1 MRAGVPFLASNSES
15 SLLARP
21 GPLDVE
27 RDWDATSGK
36 ASFAAVLEIPKAS
49 ETVGASPPKALCR
62 SKENTSSHRANRS
75 PNEDPSFHALLEV
88 QRWRT
93 APQKIFA
100 PSLLLRFAR
109 VRLLHGG
116 KKSRPA

>member
-21 GPLDVE
+21 GPLDVD

-36 ASFAAVLEIPKAS
+36 ASFATVLEIPKAS
-49 ETVGASPPKALCR
+49 EAAGASQPKALRR
-62 SKENTSSHRANRS
+62 SKENTLSHQANGS
-75 PNEDPSFHALLEV
+75 PNGDPSFHALLAV
-88 QRWRT
+88 QRWGP
-93 APQKIFA
+93 APQKLFA
-100 PSLLLRFAR
+100 YSLLLRFAR

-116 KKSRPA
+116 TKSR